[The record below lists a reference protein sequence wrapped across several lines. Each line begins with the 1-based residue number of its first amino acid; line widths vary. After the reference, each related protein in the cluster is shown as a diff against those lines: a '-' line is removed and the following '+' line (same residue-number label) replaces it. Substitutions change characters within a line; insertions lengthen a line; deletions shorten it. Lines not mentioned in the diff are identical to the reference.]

1 MKQDIRSLIKSINAK
16 TNYMIK
22 LLTTVFLIIGLN
34 AFSQTNKIQFTYDIA
49 GNQITRQLCL
59 SCLSKTNQN
68 SKNLEQLTDADY
80 QKFTPEDNFSYYPNP
95 VREELYL
102 QWEIKE
108 TAISSIELYNLNGS
122 LLKSVIDLNGVFNQ
136 SINFSS
142 YPVGVYL
149 LQLSYDNGTTKSIKV
164 IKQ

>member
-1 MKQDIRSLIKSINAK
+1 
-16 TNYMIK
+16 MIK
-22 LLTTVFLIIGLN
+22 LLTTVFLIFGLN
-34 AFSQTNKIQFTYDIA
+34 AFSQTNKIQFTYDTA

-95 VREELYL
+95 VKEELYL

-108 TAISSIELYNLNGS
+108 VAISSIELYNLNGS
-122 LLKSVIDLNGVFNQ
+122 LLKSLTNLNEVSTQ

-142 YPVGVYL
+142 YPVGTYV
-149 LQLSYDNGTTKSIKV
+149 LQLTYDNGTSKTIKV